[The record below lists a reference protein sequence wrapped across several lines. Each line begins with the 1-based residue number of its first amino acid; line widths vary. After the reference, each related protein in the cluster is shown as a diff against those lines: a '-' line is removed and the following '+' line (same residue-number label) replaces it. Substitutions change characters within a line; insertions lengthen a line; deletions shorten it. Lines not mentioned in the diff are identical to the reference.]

1 MGLYTIVNLIEVDST
16 NSYVL
21 RNLDILRDRS
31 VILAERQT
39 AGHGRLSRKWVSAV
53 PRNIYMSLVLKPQK
67 RTMDYSHLK
76 NLTQYMSIVLCEVLK
91 NYNVEADLKWPN
103 DVLVKGKKIAG
114 MLGEAKFR
122 NECFIGYVLGIGVN
136 LNMDSQNLENIDQ
149 PATSLSLLT
158 GKNVD
163 RDNFVSKLLERFF
176 KDYSEFL
183 HVGFPLIRKNYT
195 KRSTFLSKKITVVT
209 FKETII
215 GTAIDFTVNGSL
227 MLRTDDGREKVLT
240 IGDIVKIKK

>member
-1 MGLYTIVNLIEVDST
+1 MGLYTIVNLVEIDST

-21 RNLDILRDRS
+21 RELDTLGDRS

-39 AGHGRLSRKWVSAV
+39 AGHGRLSRKWVSDV

-67 RTMDYSHLK
+67 RAREYSHLK

-114 MLGEAKFR
+114 LLGEAKFR
-122 NECFIGYVLGIGVN
+122 NERFIGYVLGIGVN
-136 LNMDSQNLENIDQ
+136 LNMDPQDLVDIDQ
-149 PATSLSLLT
+149 PATSLNLLT

-163 RDNFVSKLLERFF
+163 RDNFISQLLERFF
-176 KDYSEFL
+176 KGYPDFL
-183 HVGFPLIRKNYT
+183 HVGFPLIKKNYT
-195 KRSTFLSKKITVVT
+195 DMSTFLSKKITVVT

-215 GTAIDFTVNGSL
+215 GTALDFTANGSL
-227 MLRTDDGREKVLT
+227 MLRTDDGREKILT
-240 IGDIVKIKK
+240 VGDIVKIKK